1 MLFEN
6 SIVCLVVFVCCFC
19 FCHALSVF
27 PFGGVWLFFASFDWL
42 FGSDCFEQW
51 FLFGEFDSGS
61 GRTLAAC
68 LTHASRT
75 VRPFRGYTSGERV
88 SNTWVICPALWDK
101 PGKLGLI
108 PDIPHGLHGLWG
120 KAFAVWDGPAAYQ
133 LVGEVMA
140 HQGDDG

>member
-6 SIVCLVVFVCCFC
+6 SIVCLVVFVCC
-19 FCHALSVF
+19 
-27 PFGGVWLFFASFDWL
+27 LFFAASAVPVVGCGF
-42 FGSDCFEQW
+42 FVIVCFCQVFSGW
-51 FLFGEFDSGS
+51 FLFGEFDPGS

-75 VRPFRGYTSGERV
+75 ESALWSDSSGERV

-108 PDIPHGLHGLWG
+108 PNTPCWLHDWWG

-133 LVGEVMA
+133 LVGGVMA
-140 HQGDDG
+140 YQGDDG

>member
-1 MLFEN
+1 MFFGQIF
-6 SIVCLVVFVCCFC
+6 SGCLVRFSLIVNSSRCC
-19 FCHALSVF
+19 
-27 PFGGVWLFFASFDWL
+27 
-42 FGSDCFEQW
+42 EW

-75 VRPFRGYTSGERV
+75 ESALRSDSSGERV

-108 PDIPHGLHGLWG
+108 PNTPCWLHDWWG

-133 LVGEVMA
+133 LVGGVMA
-140 HQGDDG
+140 YQGDDG